1 MGEFKM
7 EIENIVNVE
16 IDAKHN
22 LKMYLPYKEED
33 YIQRTIWRTKKPYE
47 FEMLKDVLKK
57 LSMGIQGGIFLDC
70 GMNIGNHSLFIAANG
85 YRVIAFEA
93 NPKMVEI
100 AQESVRINHFQDK
113 ISIFETGISDKYE
126 KAYFPREFT
135 NNFGGMFLESC
146 NEDKQ
151 DFIECR
157 TIDSYDIRE
166 FVSVMKIDVEG
177 WECKVIRGAKKL
189 IFKNRPIIY
198 AEANHID
205 DFVELDNLLF
215 EYGYVHWGVFGTALT
230 HMYYPKERLNL
241 EDLMVKNISNSVL
254 IQFYFSQRFEK
265 TFIHSSLKKLCDS
278 IPNKSKEQDA
288 YKAGQQKIKKQLSYR
303 LGHTLVTSLRSW
315 KIFLLPIMLYKDYKE
330 YKNNK

>member
-113 ISIFETGISDKYE
+113 ISIFETGISDK
-126 KAYFPREFT
+126 
-135 NNFGGMFLESC
+135 
-146 NEDKQ
+146 
-151 DFIECR
+151 
-157 TIDSYDIRE
+157 
-166 FVSVMKIDVEG
+166 
-177 WECKVIRGAKKL
+177 
-189 IFKNRPIIY
+189 
-198 AEANHID
+198 
-205 DFVELDNLLF
+205 
-215 EYGYVHWGVFGTALT
+215 
-230 HMYYPKERLNL
+230 
-241 EDLMVKNISNSVL
+241 
-254 IQFYFSQRFEK
+254 
-265 TFIHSSLKKLCDS
+265 
-278 IPNKSKEQDA
+278 
-288 YKAGQQKIKKQLSYR
+288 
-303 LGHTLVTSLRSW
+303 
-315 KIFLLPIMLYKDYKE
+315 
-330 YKNNK
+330 